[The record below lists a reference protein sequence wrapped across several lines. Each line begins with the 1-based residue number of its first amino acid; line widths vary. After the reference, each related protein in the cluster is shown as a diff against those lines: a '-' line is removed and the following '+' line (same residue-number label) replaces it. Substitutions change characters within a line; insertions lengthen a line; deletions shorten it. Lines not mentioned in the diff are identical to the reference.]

1 MLGIL
6 GISWAYL
13 GHILGISL
21 AYFEHILGKSRVY
34 FGHILGISW
43 AYLGH
48 ILVKV
53 GSQDW
58 LLRSDVKI
66 GCQDFVK
73 IIVNASP
80 SASSVS
86 VFISKTI
93 LCIFGRLF
101 SDMVNMVV
109 YQKRQVHGVLHHL
122 HLDRHRMCRREKS
135 VDTSWREPCGATRGV
150 RRRR

>member
-1 MLGIL
+1 M
-6 GISWAYL
+6 
-13 GHILGISL
+13 
-21 AYFEHILGKSRVY
+21 V
-34 FGHILGISW
+34 
-43 AYLGH
+43 
-48 ILVKV
+48 VKV

-58 LLRSDVKI
+58 LLRSVVKI

-73 IIVNASP
+73 IGCQDFVKIVVN
-80 SASSVS
+80 ASSVS

-93 LCIFGRLF
+93 VCIFGILF

-122 HLDRHRMCRREKS
+122 HLDRHRMCGEEKS